1 MLCYTVDVPLG
12 TSEICSPEKPM
23 QSEPLSNGLPPYP
36 PPLTTDQMHLVASAL
51 LEMQRAINHQTILLA
66 QLQDEL
72 AEMRRHNDWYHA
84 QFAQMFRV
92 LARDVREL
100 RTTLICSLLEEG
112 PITAD
117 HLITLLRQTH
127 DDELA
132 QKVRSGSV
140 GRKAN

>member
-1 MLCYTVDVPLG
+1 
-12 TSEICSPEKPM
+12 M
-23 QSEPLSNGLPPYP
+23 QSESWSNGLPPYP
-36 PPLTTDQMHLVASAL
+36 PSLTPDQMSLIASAL
-51 LEMQRAINHQTILLA
+51 LDMQRALNHQTILIA

-100 RTTLICSLLEEG
+100 RATLICSLLEEG

-117 HLITLLRQTH
+117 RLMTLLRQTPN
-127 DDELA
+127 DEQA
-132 QKVRSGSV
+132 QKIGSGAA
-140 GRKAN
+140 GRQTN